1 MCQSLWKSA
10 SLLNT
15 IGTNQ
20 FYKHSHP
27 NFVLIKR
34 ENYNLSNVIIMDMI
48 TTVQKDAQ
56 TTQMYIR
63 SIIQAKNNRI
73 DK

>member
-10 SLLNT
+10 PLLNT
-15 IGTNQ
+15 ISTNQ

-34 ENYNLSNVIIMDMI
+34 ENYNIIIMSI
-48 TTVQKDAQ
+48 IIIIITVQKYAQ
-56 TTQMYIR
+56 TSQIYIR
-63 SIIQAKNNRI
+63 SIVQAKNNRI
-73 DK
+73 D